1 MAPGDLL
8 EPNRHR
14 LVRRGDEPCGDAP
27 EVRERLGNHLFRVN
41 WVSEH
46 PVGERVNTLAVTL
59 MQGAQG
65 VRLAARHT
73 VQELTVR
80 YQGRV
85 VEHDAMK
92 TVETG
97 AR

>member
-1 MAPGDLL
+1 MAPSDLL

-14 LVRRGDEPCGDAP
+14 LVRPGEEPCGDAP
-27 EVRERLGNHLFRVN
+27 EVSERLGDHLFRVT

-46 PVGERVNTLAVTL
+46 PIGERVNTLAVTL
-59 MQGAQG
+59 MQGVQG
-65 VRLAARHT
+65 IRLAARHT

-80 YQGRV
+80 YRGRV
-85 VEHDAMK
+85 VEHYAMK
-92 TVETG
+92 TVETR

>member
-1 MAPGDLL
+1 MAPGHLF

-14 LVRRGDEPCGDAP
+14 LVPRGDEPCGDAP
-27 EVRERLGNHLFRVN
+27 EVSERLGNHLFRVT
-41 WVSEH
+41 WVGEH

-59 MQGAQG
+59 MQGAQSI
-65 VRLAARHT
+65 RLAARHT

-80 YQGRV
+80 YQSRV

-92 TVETG
+92 TVATR